1 MVTRTN
7 EVKDINTVF
16 IYIQNLI
23 KKLSLATVGKD
34 IETVSASS
42 GGEFSPD
49 VTFFQ
54 NIFDTVHPVG
64 EVYVQLGGMPF
75 PQEIYNR
82 NGIQS
87 TWTNISDDYAGDFLR
102 VCGGNSASKKTPY
115 NIGSVYP
122 YTHQGAELPNIK
134 ASTTD
139 EGFVSLSNKTG
150 ANGAFRRWITRTAYW
165 QGSGD
170 HMNGLSFDASLGQV
184 NADGTTFKPQ
194 SESIYRNGGEN
205 RPENSAVQIWR
216 RIS

>member
-34 IETVSASS
+34 IETVSTSS

-64 EVYVQLGGMPF
+64 ETYVQLGGMPF
-75 PQEIYNR
+75 PQELYNK

-102 VCGGNSASKKTPY
+102 VCGGNSASTKTPY

-134 ASTTD
+134 GNIYDIAH
-139 EGFVSLSNKTG
+139 GGQVSATSD
-150 ANGAFRRWITRTAYW
+150 GAFRTFNRGRSGNGFGG
-165 QGSGD
+165 GSCECFE
-170 HMNGLSFDASLGQV
+170 LDASKGQTK
-184 NADGTTFKPQ
+184 ADGSYFPQ
-194 SESIYRNGGEN
+194 ADSIYRNGGEN
-205 RPENSAVQIWR
+205 RPENSAVQIWKR
-216 RIS
+216 TA

>member
-34 IETVSASS
+34 IETVSTSS

-64 EVYVQLGGMPF
+64 ETYVQLGGMPF
-75 PQEIYNR
+75 PQELYNK

-102 VCGGNSASKKTPY
+102 VCGGNSASTKTPY

-134 ASTTD
+134 ATTLGS
-139 EGFVSLSNKTG
+139 GFVGLSNETG
-150 ANGAFRRWITRTAYW
+150 ASGAFRRSRTRDAYW
-165 QGSGD
+165 QGHGD
-170 HMNGLSFDASLGQV
+170 SMTNLSFDASLGQT
-184 NADGTTFKPQ
+184 NANGSYVPQ
-194 SESIYRNGGEN
+194 ADSIYRNGGEN
-205 RPENSAVQIWR
+205 RPENSAVQIWKR
-216 RIS
+216 TA